1 MYKTIFERNGK
12 AHLLI
17 HLFVCF
23 WAASVKSVVSK
34 NSLVH
39 CEIQQKCM
47 KMRAFLTSYHWFT
60 SLPQKQYSFQKP
72 QLCNTV
78 QLQSKSLPAFHSLF
92 FFFFQ
97 LHLPVQSED
106 DYCLIH
112 YWKSD
117 MGLICKLLFHS
128 LVDWSLLSLSKII
141 ICQWT

>member
-12 AHLLI
+12 AHLLT

-23 WAASVKSVVSK
+23 WAASVKSEVSK
-34 NSLVH
+34 NFLVH

-92 FFFFQ
+92 FFFFS
-97 LHLPVQSED
+97 VAS
-106 DYCLIH
+106 YCSI
-112 YWKSD
+112 WRW
-117 MGLICKLLFHS
+117 LLSYPLLEIRYGINLQVAF
-128 LVDWSLLSLSKII
+128 SLLSWLKFVVIK
-141 ICQWT
+141 